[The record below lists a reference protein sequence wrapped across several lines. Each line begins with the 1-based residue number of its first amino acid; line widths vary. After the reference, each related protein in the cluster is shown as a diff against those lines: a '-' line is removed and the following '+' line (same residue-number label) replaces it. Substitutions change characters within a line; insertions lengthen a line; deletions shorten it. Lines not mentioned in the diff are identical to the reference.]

1 MLNTLRTAFRP
12 DGDRKFN
19 LNTSLG
25 MIARQF
31 NHVGSQIDNLHRLPI
46 SNTNII
52 TFAHGGGFHHQTHA
66 SG

>member
-1 MLNTLRTAFRP
+1 
-12 DGDRKFN
+12 
-19 LNTSLG
+19 
-25 MIARQF
+25 
-31 NHVGSQIDNLHRLPI
+31 LPI